1 MSDLAPVPSHVPP
14 ELVRDFDF
22 KVKATITPETDPIA
36 YVYERMDK
44 ENFPPVFWTP
54 RQGGHWVVRS
64 FADARDVMRSDDS
77 SNCPMG
83 LPVDRTR
90 AWKMKPIELD
100 APEHEKYRALLA
112 PLFTP
117 KAVKLLEDNV
127 RRVTI
132 EVIEAFADKG
142 ECEFVHDFSLR
153 MPTRILFSMI
163 GYPSDDASL
172 DGFMPWV
179 DQFFRG
185 SPEDH
190 TAGGGAILD
199 YVIKFVDKRLAEP
212 TDDLIS
218 ILLHK
223 ATIASEGDRHL
234 TRQEVID
241 MGFQLFVASLDT
253 VPATFVT
260 AWRYLATHPEA
271 QKFLVDNP
279 DRINEAAEEM
289 LRITGI
295 VSTTRRVK
303 HDYVLHGAPLK
314 ADDMV
319 LVPLSVA
326 NRDPRVFPRP
336 DEVVL
341 DREVNQHLTFGAGPH
356 RCLGSHFARTEVRI
370 VLEEWTRRIPS
381 FRVKPGAMLPLEAGS
396 TITVTSLP
404 LVWDIAK

>member
-1 MSDLAPVPSHVPP
+1 MSEVAAVPSHVPTD
-14 ELVRDFDF
+14 LVRDFDF
-22 KVKATITPETDPIA
+22 RAKAMITPETDPIA

-44 ENFPPVFWTP
+44 DNFPPVFWTP
-54 RQGGHWVVRS
+54 RNGGHWVVRS
-64 FADARDVMRSDDS
+64 FNDARDVMRSDDS

-83 LPVDRTR
+83 LPKDTSRP
-90 AWKMKPIELD
+90 WKMKPIELD
-100 APEHEKYRALLA
+100 APEHKKYRALLA

-117 KAVKLLEDNV
+117 KAVRLLEDNV
-127 RRVTI
+127 RAVTI
-132 EVIEAFADKG
+132 DVIDAFADTG
-142 ECEFVHDFSLR
+142 ECEFVSQFSQR
-153 MPTRILFSMI
+153 MPTRILMSMI
-163 GYPSDDASL
+163 GYPSDDAAL

-185 SPEDH
+185 SKEER
-190 TAGGGAILD
+190 AVGGGAILD
-199 YVIKFVDKRLAEP
+199 YVVKFIDKRLAEP
-212 TDDLIS
+212 ENDLIS
-218 ILLHK
+218 HLLHE
-223 ATIASEGDRHL
+223 ATIESEGDRRM

-271 QKFLVDNP
+271 QEFLINNP
-279 DRINEAAEEM
+279 DRVNDAAEEM

-295 VSTTRRVK
+295 VSTTRCVK

-314 ADDMV
+314 TGDMI

-326 NRDPRVFPRP
+326 NRDAKVFPRP

-370 VLEEWTRRIPS
+370 VLEEWMKRIPRFS
-381 FRVKPGAMLPLEAGS
+381 VKPGAMLELDASS
-396 TITVTSLP
+396 TITVNNLP
-404 LVWDIAK
+404 LVWDVKK